1 MAYGVDTAD
10 ITAEVAGLVLG
21 TSTTPTAAM
30 VTEWITAS
38 EDRINAFLAPLGV
51 DTTALM
57 AATTS
62 KAYGLIRRWVTLE
75 TASRALRSRDR
86 NVGELYRA
94 LRDEA
99 SEIWNQI
106 EKRPA
111 TLGDYQPVATTSPNL
126 VTTNR
131 TISGVTTVT
140 VGSSYLDGGNGRL

>member
-1 MAYGVDTAD
+1 MAYGVDTTD

-38 EDRINAFLAPLGV
+38 ENQFNAFVGPLGV

-57 AATTS
+57 AATS
-62 KAYGLIRRWVTLE
+62 SQAYQIARRWITLDA
-75 TASRALRSRDR
+75 ASRALRARDR
-86 NVGELYRA
+86 NVGELYKA

-99 SEIWNQI
+99 KEIWQRI

-131 TISGVTTVT
+131 TISGITTVS

>member
-1 MAYGVDTAD
+1 MAYGVDTTD

-51 DTTALM
+51 DTTELM

-131 TISGVTTVT
+131 TISGITTVS

>member
-1 MAYGVDTAD
+1 MAYGVDTTD

-21 TSTTPTAAM
+21 ASTTPTAAM

-57 AATTS
+57 AATSS

-75 TASRALRSRDR
+75 TASRALRARDR

-131 TISGVTTVT
+131 TISGITTVS